1 MTEETKNILC
11 QRMSEKLLVF
21 RTMLR
26 LSQADLAKKI
36 GISRQTVV
44 SMESGKRPMSWNTF
58 LSLILVFSKN
68 QSTNQLL
75 KLYEIYTDELERYLF
90 VGEEGDALLLPEQTN
105 VI

>member
-1 MTEETKNILC
+1 MTEETKNTLC

-36 GISRQTVV
+36 GVSRQTVV
-44 SMESGKRPMSWNTF
+44 SMESCKRPISWNTF
-58 LSLILVFSKN
+58 LSLILLFSKN
-68 QSTNQLL
+68 KSTNQLL
-75 KLYEIYTDELERYLF
+75 KLYEIYTDELERYLL

-105 VI
+105 VE